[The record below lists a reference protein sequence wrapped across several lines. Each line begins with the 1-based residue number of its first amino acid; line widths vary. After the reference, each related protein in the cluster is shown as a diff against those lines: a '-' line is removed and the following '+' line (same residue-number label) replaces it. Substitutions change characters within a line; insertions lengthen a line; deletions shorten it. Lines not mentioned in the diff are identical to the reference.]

1 MRSKIY
7 STIISIAFIILFF
20 TIFYLQIIRWPTYHV
35 LSQKNHIRL
44 VPLEGLRGT
53 IYDRNG
59 LPLVDNRL
67 SFDVIVLPQEIED
80 EDKTFSR
87 VAKVI
92 GVSKEDIKMTLEKE
106 YQAPFAPITIARDIN
121 RETAFIL
128 EEIKQDIP
136 GILVQS
142 RALRW
147 YIYNESASHII
158 GYLSLINKEELGRL
172 RDYGYTMRDL
182 VGRSGVERVYDR
194 YLKGEDG
201 GMQLEVDAVGRLV
214 RTLGTKIPKKGRDIT
229 LTVDARLQS
238 CVSEFL
244 ADLKGAVVVMDPNN
258 GDILAMASGPSFD
271 PNVFIDP
278 NESRTATAL
287 LRSRAHPMINRAING
302 QYPPGSLFKIIVALA
317 GLETKK
323 ITEHSSFNCVGKYMV
338 GNIEFD
344 CWKKGGHGLQNLREG
359 LIHSCNIYFYN
370 LGRKLGPDVLAEYAY
385 KFGLGKST
393 RIDLPNEGKGFVP
406 TVWWKKTAKGE
417 NWYDGETVNYSIG
430 QGYLLVTPL
439 QMAQVISIF
448 ATEGNIPRPH
458 LIKKI
463 GDSGIIAPKPKTLH
477 ISKDNVRIIKEALIQ
492 IVDSETGT
500 GQRARVEGLKIAAKT
515 GTAQNPQ
522 GEPHAWFLGYAPA
535 DNPKIAF
542 VVLVEHGGKGGL
554 SAADLSKR
562 ILEFIRDNTEIL
574 KGS

>member
-1 MRSKIY
+1 
-7 STIISIAFIILFF
+7 
-20 TIFYLQIIRWPTYHV
+20 
-35 LSQKNHIRL
+35 
-44 VPLEGLRGT
+44 
-53 IYDRNG
+53 
-59 LPLVDNRL
+59 
-67 SFDVIVLPQEIED
+67 
-80 EDKTFSR
+80 
-87 VAKVI
+87 
-92 GVSKEDIKMTLEKE
+92 
-106 YQAPFAPITIARDIN
+106 
-121 RETAFIL
+121 
-128 EEIKQDIP
+128 
-136 GILVQS
+136 
-142 RALRW
+142 
-147 YIYNESASHII
+147 
-158 GYLSLINKEELGRL
+158 
-172 RDYGYTMRDL
+172 
-182 VGRSGVERVYDR
+182 
-194 YLKGEDG
+194 
-201 GMQLEVDAVGRLV
+201 
-214 RTLGTKIPKKGRDIT
+214 
-229 LTVDARLQS
+229 
-238 CVSEFL
+238 
-244 ADLKGAVVVMDPNN
+244 
-258 GDILAMASGPSFD
+258 
-271 PNVFIDP
+271 
-278 NESRTATAL
+278 
-287 LRSRAHPMINRAING
+287 
-302 QYPPGSLFKIIVALA
+302 
-317 GLETKK
+317 
-323 ITEHSSFNCVGKYMV
+323 
-338 GNIEFD
+338 
-344 CWKKGGHGLQNLREG
+344 
-359 LIHSCNIYFYN
+359 